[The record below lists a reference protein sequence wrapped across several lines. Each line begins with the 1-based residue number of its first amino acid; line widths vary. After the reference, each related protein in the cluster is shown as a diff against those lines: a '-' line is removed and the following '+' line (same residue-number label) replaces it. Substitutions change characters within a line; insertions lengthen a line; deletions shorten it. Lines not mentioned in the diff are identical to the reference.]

1 MSSYLCKIC
10 SYTTFNKSNFNKHL
24 NTKKHLNNE
33 KDYGNNIQKIPT
45 MNTNDHFSP
54 KNDHKMTTND
64 QKSNVCTYCNKIY
77 SSKAHKRRHELHYC
91 KKKPDDEVTLAINQ
105 NKSQALYIKELEK
118 QIDKLLDKVG
128 TVNNNNTNNII
139 NQTNNIQ
146 INNYG
151 SEDLSHITNAIKTEL
166 LKIPFGMIPKLVTA
180 VHFNELKPENNNLRI
195 PNKRDNKIRI
205 YINGKWVYKNK
216 KEIIKDMIDSKY
228 TLLDDHYNSI
238 CDTNELSHFNKKNYN
253 NFSNA
258 YDNSDKNLMES
269 IVIDTEMEI
278 LNSQTN

>member
-1 MSSYLCKIC
+1 MATYNC
-10 SYTTFNKSNFNKHL
+10 SFCDYSTIHKGDFNKHL
-24 NTKKHLNNE
+24 KTKKHINNE
-33 KDYGNNIQKIPT
+33 NECGKETQKLPK
-45 MNTNDHFSP
+45 MNTNEQKVQ
-54 KNDHKMTTND
+54 KNEHKINTNEHNC
-64 QKSNVCTYCNKIY
+64 KYCNKFFNTKP
-77 SSKAHKRRHELHYC
+77 SKRRHELHYC
-91 KKKPDDEVTLAINQ
+91 KKKPDDEYALTITQ

-180 VHFNELKPENNNLRI
+180 VHFNQLKPENNNLMI

-205 YINGKWVYKNK
+205 YNNGKWVYKNK
-216 KEIIKDMIDSKY
+216 KEIIKDMIDAKY

-238 CDTNELSHFNKKNYN
+238 CDSNELSHFNKKNYN
-253 NFSNA
+253 KFSNA
-258 YDNSDKNLMES
+258 YDNNDKNLMES

-278 LNSQTN
+278 LNSQTI